1 MLASMTRNPSFV
13 SVLLRLEGA
22 AALALSVFLYTRH
35 DASWVLFAIL
45 FLAPDLSLLGYGAGR
60 RVGAVAY
67 NVVHTYVGPA
77 MLAAFAVG
85 GHWEIGTT
93 FALIWFAHIGLDRLL
108 GLGLKYPSSFKETHL
123 QRV

>member
-22 AALALSVFLYTRH
+22 AALALSVFLYTRR
-35 DASWVLFAIL
+35 DASWVLFAFL
-45 FLAPDLSLLGYGAGR
+45 FLAPDLSLLGYTAGR
-60 RVGAVAY
+60 RVGAVVY